1 MKNNYVQRSIMPAP
15 EKEEQAALVQWLRT
29 KRIPFVAH
37 MTGVNLHGN
46 FALINALKRVGC
58 LQAGIP
64 DIFIPI
70 PVGDY
75 HGLWIEMKREVGG
88 VVSPE
93 QQQWMAALSADGYAV
108 MVCHGA
114 DEAIRMIEGYINVT
128 RYMRKPG
135 GEREVYESNIT

>member
-1 MKNNYVQRSIMPAP
+1 MKRNYAQRTVVAPP
-15 EKEEQAALVQWLRT
+15 EKWEQAALVQWLRT

-64 DIFIPI
+64 DLFLPI
-70 PVGDY
+70 PVGAY
-75 HGLWIEMKREVGG
+75 HGLWIELKREVGG

-93 QQQWMAALSADGYAV
+93 QEQWMAALSADGYAV

-114 DEAIRMIEGYINVT
+114 DEAIRVIEGYLNVT
-128 RYMRKPG
+128 RDMRKPG
-135 GEREVYESNIT
+135 VEREAYESNIT